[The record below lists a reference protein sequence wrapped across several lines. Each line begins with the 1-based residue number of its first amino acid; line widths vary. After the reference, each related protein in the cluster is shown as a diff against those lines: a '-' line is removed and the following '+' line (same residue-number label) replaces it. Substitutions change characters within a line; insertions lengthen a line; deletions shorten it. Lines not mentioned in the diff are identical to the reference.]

1 MGTSKTEHNVTKH
14 LYQCIAAHYSPVKWP
29 TLTAQVKISI
39 QNAIFPN
46 SCDLLGGYILGKWK
60 YIHTESAYEANSQ
73 RFSANSLQLISI
85 FSAFDAQSSEKE
97 KVSRQWALCFF
108 NPKSLRVAENGFG
121 RSKPVKL

>member
-29 TLTAQVKISI
+29 TLTAQVKVSI

-73 RFSANSLQLISI
+73 RFQRTQYS
-85 FSAFDAQSSEKE
+85 
-97 KVSRQWALCFF
+97 
-108 NPKSLRVAENGFG
+108 
-121 RSKPVKL
+121 